1 MKESLIRRSPFKI
14 MAAEEEMVPATRKMK
29 VEEGNTYVAMRGIC
43 LVVTE
48 KEKMLKRNNIM
59 KVARGK

>member
-1 MKESLIRRSPFKI
+1 
-14 MAAEEEMVPATRKMK
+14 MAAEEEMVPATREMK
-29 VEEGNTYVAMRGIC
+29 VEEKNTYVAVRGIC
-43 LVVTE
+43 LVVAE

>member
-1 MKESLIRRSPFKI
+1 MKEALIWRSPFEI
-14 MAAEEEMVPATRKMK
+14 MVAEEEMVPATQEMK
-29 VEEGNTYVAMRGIC
+29 VEEGNTYVVVRGIC

>member
-1 MKESLIRRSPFKI
+1 
-14 MAAEEEMVPATRKMK
+14 MAAEEEMVPATREMK
-29 VEEGNTYVAMRGIC
+29 VEEKNTYVAVRGIR
-43 LVVTE
+43 LVVAE